1 MLDEYGFELYEEN
14 EFPLAYLLT
23 FRTFGTWLHGDIRW
37 SVGRIR
43 RSPRESKLIQPN
55 VPLKEAMAEEM
66 EQPAVILDRS
76 QRRIVQLAIEEVCA
90 HRGYTLRAVNA
101 RTNHVH
107 SVVSAQVKPEGII
120 NTFKAYSTRKL
131 RDENLIAR
139 NLKVWSR
146 GRSAD
151 IYGSP
156 AMFSE
161 LSTMSCTAKAGCHSK
176 TGWQHG
182 LRLMT
187 LTTSCESPLSI
198 SPLLTRGLLHR
209 VGLTAH

>member
-146 GRSAD
+146 GRSRRYLWKPRHVLGAID
-151 IYGSP
+151 YVLYSQ
-156 AMFSE
+156 
-161 LSTMSCTAKAGCHSK
+161 
-176 TGWQHG
+176 GWVPFEDW
-182 LRLMT
+182 MAT
-187 LTTSCESPLSI
+187 WTP
-198 SPLLTRGLLHR
+198 PDD
-209 VGLTAH
+209 VDDVV